1 MVLGLITKKKV
12 SRVNVFSN
20 RVIEV
25 PDLLASMLQ
34 KLGEHHKAV
43 NVMAINIDAFSTRL
57 L

>member
-43 NVMAINIDAFSTRL
+43 NVMAINIDTFSTRL